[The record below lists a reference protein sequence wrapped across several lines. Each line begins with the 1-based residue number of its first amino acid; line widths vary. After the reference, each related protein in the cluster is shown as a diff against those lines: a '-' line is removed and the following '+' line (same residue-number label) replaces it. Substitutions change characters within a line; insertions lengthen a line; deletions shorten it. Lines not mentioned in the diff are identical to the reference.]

1 MSLVWSVAIGAM
13 DSINNPSFSV
23 TGVKLGTAAGSQTA
37 ADVSMDFNDVAQCTA
52 DNVTVVTT

>member
-23 TGVKLGTAAGSQTA
+23 TGVKLGTSSTSQSA
-37 ADVSMDFNDVAQCTA
+37 SDISIDFNDVAQCTA